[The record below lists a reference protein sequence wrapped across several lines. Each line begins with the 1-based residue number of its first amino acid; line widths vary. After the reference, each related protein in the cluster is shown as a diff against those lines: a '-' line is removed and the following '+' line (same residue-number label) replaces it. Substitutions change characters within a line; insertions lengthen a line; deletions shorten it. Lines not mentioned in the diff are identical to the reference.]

1 MKLQSLTYCF
11 LFLVFVQVFG
21 QNVKKLQ
28 LDQSNSYLTYDAE
41 HFTHNWT
48 GTNEKPKGLLVLDEN
63 GTPKQIAVTAALT
76 DFNSQNANRDAH
88 ALEILN
94 ALIHANVRFYSSSI
108 VVDESEITFLGYIEL
123 AGKKVEKTI
132 SLRFETN
139 ADQVQI
145 KGTFEVK
152 LSDFDIP
159 RPSFLLKKVK
169 DEIQLKVLLNFK

>member
-1 MKLQSLTYCF
+1 MKLKSLPYCL
-11 LFLVFVQVFG
+11 LFLAFVQAFG
-21 QNVKKLQ
+21 QNQKKLQ
-28 LDQSNSYLTYDAE
+28 LVQSESYLTYDAE
-41 HFTHNWT
+41 HFTHKWS
-48 GTNEKPKGLLVLDEN
+48 GTNDKPKGVLVLDEN
-63 GTPKQIAVTAALT
+63 NSPTQIAVTAALT

-108 VVDESEITFLGYIEL
+108 VVDESEITFSGYIEL

-132 SLRFETN
+132 PLRIETS

-145 KGTFEVK
+145 KGAFDVK

-169 DEIQLKVLLNFK
+169 DEIQLTVLLNFK

>member
-11 LFLVFVQVFG
+11 LFLGFVQVFG

-28 LDQSNSYLTYDAE
+28 LDQSNSSLTYDAE
-41 HFTHNWT
+41 HFTHNWA

-132 SLRFETN
+132 PLRFETN

-152 LSDFDIP
+152 LSDFDVP

-169 DEIQLKVLLNFK
+169 DEIQLTVLLNFK